1 MTTRWTAHRGP
12 GESWVVQTE
21 SGFEVCTLRQSGVNA
36 MYDAQAIVRDHN
48 EAQGLREALE
58 KIIALPLANEPY
70 PQTIMKKMVEI
81 AESVVHA
88 SGKE

>member
-1 MTTRWTAHRGP
+1 
-12 GESWVVQTE
+12 
-21 SGFEVCTLRQSGVNA
+21 